1 MQDNNIVTKKK
12 KAEEIGFNK
21 NSLLSDFLIII
32 ICCFAGVFCK
42 KLINPY
48 ANLVTDALHVPGGIS
63 TAISLMFL
71 VIAAGVTGRKWSASI
86 MGLMQAGA
94 ALALGSVGSMG
105 LLIPLAYIV
114 PGVVIDIIMFI
125 GKNIS
130 FSDRISAFAAN
141 ILSSVSAALFANIFV
156 FHLPPKALTVYLLIA
171 ALSGAVCGCLAGITI
186 YSITKNEKKKDD
198 SANN

>member
-71 VIAAGVTGRKWSASI
+71 VIAAGVTGKKWSASI

-114 PGVVIDIIMFI
+114 PGVVVALIMLI
-125 GKNIS
+125 GGNVRLS
-130 FSDRISAFAAN
+130 GRISAFIAN
-141 ILSSVSAALFANIFV
+141 ILSSLSAALFADIVV
-156 FHLPPKALTVYLLIA
+156 FHLPVKALTVYLCLA

-186 YSITKNEKKKDD
+186 YSIGKTEKKDE
-198 SANN
+198 SEHQ